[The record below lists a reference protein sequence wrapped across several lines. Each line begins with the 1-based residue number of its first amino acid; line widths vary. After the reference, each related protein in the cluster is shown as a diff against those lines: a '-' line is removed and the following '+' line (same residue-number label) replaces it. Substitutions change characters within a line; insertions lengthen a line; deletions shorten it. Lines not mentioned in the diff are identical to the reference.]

1 MKPSQLS
8 TLSRLLLLGVIAI
21 LILSC
26 RQSGSSEPQAAP
38 KPSPG
43 PDVKVTFLSV
53 GDIMLSRGV
62 ERAMSKA
69 GDPLAPFKPLA
80 DVFQSTDFNFGNLE
94 SPISGN
100 DQIAGKGLV
109 FNAHTRDIVGLAKY
123 NFKVL
128 NLANN
133 HAMDQRL
140 TGLLSTGKYLDSM
153 GITHMGTGSNLDE
166 AWEPKFITVRGI
178 KIGFVGVS
186 YSSVNDGGV
195 AHNDYVARIEDRDR
209 LQRAIGQLKKQV
221 DFIVVTMH
229 AGVEYTR
236 RPNQA
241 QVDFAHAAIDDGAD
255 IVIGA
260 HPHWVQVTEQYK
272 GKYIFY
278 SLGNFIFDQEW
289 SQDTKEGLA
298 IKISLLNKDATPL
311 QSSPND
317 PNKAAR
323 ITQVEQIELIPVIIE
338 RYSTPRAANE
348 EEARR
353 ILAKIGLSNKIIK
366 P

>member
-1 MKPSQLS
+1 MKPHKCS
-8 TLSRLLLLGVIAI
+8 TLARLFLLCAVAI

-26 RQSGSSEPQAAP
+26 RQSGSSETKPAPQ
-38 KPSPG
+38 PSPG
-43 PDVKVTFLSV
+43 PDVKVTFLSA

-62 ERAMSKA
+62 ERAISKA

-80 DVFQSTDFNFGNLE
+80 DVLQSTDFNFANLE

-100 DQIAGKGLV
+100 DNIQGKGLV
-109 FNAHTRDIVGLAKY
+109 FNAHTRDIVGLSKY

-140 TGLLSTGKYLDSM
+140 PGLLSTGKYLDGM
-153 GITHMGTGSNLDE
+153 GITHMGTGSNLNE
-166 AWEPKFITVRGI
+166 AWEPKFITVRGV
-178 KIGFVGVS
+178 KIGFVGAC

-195 AHNDYVARIEDRDR
+195 TRNDYVARIEDRDR
-209 LQRAIGQLKKQV
+209 LKSAIEKLRKQGV
-221 DFIVVTMH
+221 DFIVATMH

-260 HPHWVQVTEQYK
+260 QPHWVQVTEEYK

-278 SLGNFIFDQEW
+278 SLGNFIFDQ
-289 SQDTKEGLA
+289 
-298 IKISLLNKDATPL
+298 
-311 QSSPND
+311 
-317 PNKAAR
+317 
-323 ITQVEQIELIPVIIE
+323 
-338 RYSTPRAANE
+338 
-348 EEARR
+348 
-353 ILAKIGLSNKIIK
+353 
-366 P
+366 

>member
-1 MKPSQLS
+1 MKPPKLS
-8 TLSRLLLLGVIAI
+8 ALSRLVLLGVIAV

-26 RQSGSSEPQAAP
+26 RQSGSSEPQALP
-38 KPSPG
+38 QPSPG

-62 ERAMSKA
+62 ERAMAKA

-80 DVFQSTDFNFGNLE
+80 DLLQSTDFNFGNLE

-100 DQIAGKGLV
+100 DNIPGKGLV
-109 FNAHTRDIVGLAKY
+109 FNAHTRDIVGLSKY

-140 TGLLSTGKYLDSM
+140 QGLLSTGKYLDEQ
-153 GITHMGTGSNLDE
+153 GIIHMGTGRNLAE
-166 AWEPKFITVRGI
+166 AWEPKFITVRGV

-209 LQRAIGQLKKQV
+209 LKSAIEQLKPQV
-221 DFIVVTMH
+221 DFIIVTMH

-241 QVDFAHAAIDDGAD
+241 QVDFAHAAIDYGAD
-255 IVIGA
+255 LVIGA

-298 IKISLLNKDATPL
+298 IKTTLVNKDAAPL
-311 QSSPND
+311 RSSPSD
-317 PNKAAR
+317 PHKAAR
-323 ITQVEQIELIPVIIE
+323 TTQVEQIELIPVIIE

-353 ILAKIGLSNKIIK
+353 ILSKIGLTDKIMK